1 MFTAERA
8 LDLMNFEVLKD
19 RPMRIMWSQR
29 DPSLRRSGVGNVFIK
44 NLDKS
49 IDNKQMY
56 DTFSSFGNI
65 LSCKVAQDAEGNS
78 KVRSIIIF
86 SQYIKL
92 KIFLHKYFRIWG
104 GGEVNTKV
112 KICFLFGS
120 YL

>member
-1 MFTAERA
+1 
-8 LDLMNFEVLKD
+8 MNFEVLKD

-78 KVRSIIIF
+78 KVS
-86 SQYIKL
+86 L
-92 KIFLHKYFRIWG
+92 NFLYSGGREGLVRCPHKGSSEW
-104 GGEVNTKV
+104 
-112 KICFLFGS
+112 ICNHWLLD
-120 YL
+120 YVL

>member
-1 MFTAERA
+1 
-8 LDLMNFEVLKD
+8 MNFEVLKD

-65 LSCKVAQDAEGNS
+65 LSCKVAQDGEGNS
-78 KVRSIIIF
+78 KVGSTYIQQIVIIYF
-86 SQYIKL
+86 WSHKVPRKKVVVIKL
-92 KIFLHKYFRIWG
+92 CMLNSRKLSYNYGKKILLFL
-104 GGEVNTKV
+104 
-112 KICFLFGS
+112 
-120 YL
+120 